1 MPRKPNHA
9 SSIATGL
16 LMAGSLLPLSAF
28 AQATAEAPPSAR
40 EQALEARVA
49 ALEAVI
55 AALQAE
61 QQQRAAAAPP
71 APAAATPAAAPAAP
85 AIQSTPI
92 NTAGFPGTRFSFGG
106 FIKME
111 AVATATD
118 GGELPDGGVARLL
131 YVPGAIPVGGPDEGY
146 DLDASA
152 LFSRLWFSSDAS
164 LEDGTPLRAYLELDL
179 FGSALGTEMA
189 TNTYGVTV
197 RHAWASWGRW
207 MVGQN
212 WSNFQDPASLID
224 SIDLI
229 GATDATV
236 FVRQPQLRYT
246 QGAWSLA
253 LENPETVFSPRGGN
267 FARISS
273 DDNRLPDLTAR
284 WTHRGP
290 WGHVS
295 VAGLLRELRH
305 QTTTGIDDASTG
317 FGLSLTGRQ
326 IINPANDLRYG
337 VTVGRG
343 ISRYIGIAIGPDA
356 ILDGGRL
363 EAVDTQAVFAG
374 WRHVVSPKLRT
385 NLYASASFFDND
397 PLLAGGGAIER
408 VGSVAANLIYSPHP
422 RIDVGLEGRLG
433 RRWLENGNEGD
444 LSRLHF
450 HVRYNF

>member
-1 MPRKPNHA
+1 MPRQRND
-9 SSIATGL
+9 ATNLATRL
-16 LMAGSLLPLSAF
+16 LMAGALLPLPAL
-28 AQATAEAPPSAR
+28 AQAPPEAPPSPR

-49 ALEAVI
+49 ALEVVI
-55 AALQAE
+55 ATLKAE
-61 QQQRAAAAPP
+61 RPPAPAP
-71 APAAATPAAAPAAP
+71 APAAAAAPAPATPAAP
-85 AIQSTPI
+85 AIQTTPI

-111 AVATATD
+111 ALATATD
-118 GGELPDGGVARLL
+118 GGELPDGGAARLL
-131 YVPGAIPVGGPDEGY
+131 YLPGAIPVGAADEGT
-146 DLDASA
+146 DLDSSA
-152 LFSRLWFSSDAS
+152 QFSRLWFASDAT
-164 LEDGTPLRAYLELDL
+164 LDDGTPLRAYIELDL
-179 FGSALGTEMA
+179 FGSALGNEMA
-189 TNTYGVTV
+189 TNTYGVSL

-212 WSNFQDPASLID
+212 WSNFQDPASMVD
-224 SIDLI
+224 SIDLV

-236 FVRQPQLRYT
+236 FVRQPQVRYT
-246 QGAWSLA
+246 HGAWSLA

-273 DDNRLPDLTAR
+273 DDNILPDLTAR
-284 WTHRGP
+284 WTHRGA

-305 QTTTGIDDASTG
+305 ETTTGIDDASTG
-317 FGLSLTGRQ
+317 FGLSVTGRQ

-337 VTVGRG
+337 VTLGRG
-343 ISRYIGIAIGPDA
+343 ISRYIGFAIGPDA
-356 ILDGGRL
+356 ILDGNRL

-374 WRHVVSPKLRT
+374 WRHVFSPQWRG

-397 PLLAGGGAIER
+397 PLQTGGGAIER
-408 VGSVAANLIYSPHP
+408 VGSVAGNLIYSPHP

-433 RRWLENGNEGD
+433 RRWLENGSEGD